1 MTPPPPSRFRV
12 TIFSRRLLGLIS
24 ITSPFIPLLVMEG
37 KQEKRDNYMQT
48 SIYLYPGADP
58 EIFEREGPE
67 AIIYKILER
76 VGPKSLKLAFECL
89 FQSFS
94 YKSFA
99 NIPPK
104 GGGRGPW
111 APPLNPPL
119 FIIWRPAMDL
129 VSFSAA
135 ALYFCISRGRNSR
148 EKTQLHAG

>member
-1 MTPPPPSRFRV
+1 
-12 TIFSRRLLGLIS
+12 
-24 ITSPFIPLLVMEG
+24 MEG

-58 EIFEREGPE
+58 EIFERGGPE

-94 YKSFA
+94 YKFFA

-104 GGGRGPW
+104 GGETLGPSHKS
-111 APPLNPPL
+111 ATVYH
-119 FIIWRPAMDL
+119 IETSDGS
-129 VSFSAA
+129 SFVLCGSPVFPHQSWKEFKRKDTITCR
-135 ALYFCISRGRNSR
+135 LI
-148 EKTQLHAG
+148 